1 MSDTNRVALRVT
13 EESEYGVTPA
23 SPTLKAVPYKAA
35 ADLGFA
41 PETVVSDLIRS
52 DRQVSDLILV
62 GGSTAGGFESE
73 LAYGIHDSLLEG
85 VMYSAWAINGASD
98 IVATDI
104 SIDADSINTVA
115 EDFTTLN
122 VAKGDFIRVSGFSA
136 AALNG
141 VYRINGPVTSTE
153 IPVERAAG
161 AATESAGSS
170 VTIEVGDTLINGVTQ
185 KSYTLE
191 RSFLD
196 QSSVLYEYLRGMV
209 PGTFSL
215 TASSKS
221 IVECAF
227 GFTGSTQEYTESR
240 VGSVTD
246 ESAGS
251 FSVINASS
259 NVGRLAEGGTAIAG
273 TNFVTEATIEIEN
286 NLRERNAVGHLGAT
300 SIGAGEF
307 SVTGSMN
314 TYFDNKTMAEKVV
327 NNTETSFS
335 MAFTDGSGNTIIF
348 DLPRVKFSE
357 GSPEV
362 SGKNED
368 VMLNLSYQ
376 AILDEELGYTMKVT
390 RISA

>member
-35 ADLGFA
+35 SDLGFA

-85 VMYSAWAINGASD
+85 VMYSAWATNAASD

-141 VYRINGPVTSTE
+141 VYRINGTVTSTE

-185 KSYTLE
+185 KC
-191 RSFLD
+191 RRCRRAGI
-196 QSSVLYEYLRGMV
+196 LRR
-209 PGTFSL
+209 P
-215 TASSKS
+215 K
-221 IVECAF
+221 
-227 GFTGSTQEYTESR
+227 
-240 VGSVTD
+240 
-246 ESAGS
+246 
-251 FSVINASS
+251 
-259 NVGRLAEGGTAIAG
+259 
-273 TNFVTEATIEIEN
+273 
-286 NLRERNAVGHLGAT
+286 
-300 SIGAGEF
+300 
-307 SVTGSMN
+307 
-314 TYFDNKTMAEKVV
+314 KK
-327 NNTETSFS
+327 
-335 MAFTDGSGNTIIF
+335 SGNCSTKPCGTRMK
-348 DLPRVKFSE
+348 LMRGTKPRNRK
-357 GSPEV
+357 
-362 SGKNED
+362 SGT
-368 VMLNLSYQ
+368 LTPNLI
-376 AILDEELGYTMKVT
+376 A
-390 RISA
+390 